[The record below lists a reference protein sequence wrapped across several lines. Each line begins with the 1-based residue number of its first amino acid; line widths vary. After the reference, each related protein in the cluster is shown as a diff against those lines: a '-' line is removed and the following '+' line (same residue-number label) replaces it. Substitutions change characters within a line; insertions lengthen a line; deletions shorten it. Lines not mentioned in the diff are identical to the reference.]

1 MKFQLE
7 TSSLP
12 AIGGHGPGW
21 ITLAGQRITH
31 SVLIDTA
38 GRPRPWGGPAFEAL
52 SASDFAALA
61 LPQAGAPAAEL
72 VLLGSGARL
81 RFPRPQWLRP
91 LIEAGIGIETMDT
104 PAACRTWNVLSSEG
118 RRVLA
123 ALVIEPAA

>member
-12 AIGGHGPGW
+12 AIHSHGAGW

-31 SVLIDTA
+31 SVLIDPA
-38 GRPRPWGGPAFEAL
+38 GRPRPWGAAAFDAL
-52 SASDFAALA
+52 SEDDFAALA

-81 RFPRPQWLRP
+81 RFPQPKWLRP

-123 ALVIEPAA
+123 ALVIEPAV